1 MRTEHDDKAIEK
13 YLSRLDHYLVHM
25 SVSEKT
31 DILSELKNSFYE
43 RMRDGETAE
52 SIIDEMEPPKELA
65 MGYLGESMVQDKGFS
80 WRNFMRSLCFY
91 SYASLLWVSI
101 IPTLAILSVSFFFSA
116 GVSVLAGIMGL
127 LKGIVHISLID
138 NVKLVFFVKEL
149 TGFPA
154 LLAGLLLAI
163 IFIVLGVLCWKGT
176 IRLVQFLQDQ
186 KWKMELSR

>member
-1 MRTEHDDKAIEK
+1 MRTEHNEKAIEK
-13 YLSRLDHYLVHM
+13 YLSRLDRYLVHM

-43 RMRDGETAE
+43 RMSDGQTAE
-52 SIIDEMEPPKELA
+52 SIIEEMEPPKELA
-65 MGYLGESMVQDKGFS
+65 MDYLGESMIKDKGFS
-80 WRNFMRSLCFY
+80 WQNFMRSLCFY

-116 GVSVLAGIMGL
+116 GVSVLASIMGL

-176 IRLVQFLQDQ
+176 IRLVQFLQNQ
-186 KWKMELSR
+186 KWKMELSC